1 MPPPPFAIT
10 LEEHAAFPSLGSD
23 LPFYNVLWKVF
34 PETRRGLV
42 DHSTGRIASM
52 DEGHISYQIMSH
64 LPGMCNDRPEDC
76 RKANDEMAE
85 AIKKNPSRLGGFAAL
100 PMAHP
105 DKAAAELERAVKEL
119 GFLGAMIDS
128 HLADMTHYDGE
139 RFWPVFEAAE
149 RLDVPLYIHPGPP
162 SESVMKERFGGNYSD
177 FIMQGLS
184 TAIWGWHEDVGLHV
198 LKLYSAGVFER
209 FPKLKIIIGHMGE
222 MLPMMIDRVEQFLN
236 LFQKSGSVR
245 FNDVWDRNIWVTS
258 SGMFSVRVLEMLLKV
273 TKKDHV
279 LYSIDTPFNKS
290 LEGRTYIQELA
301 DKSSLSKEDLDD
313 FAFGNAKKLFKLDLA
328 LKRF

>member
-1 MPPPPFAIT
+1 MTPPSFAVT

-23 LPFYNVLWKVF
+23 LPFYNNLWKVF
-34 PETRRGLV
+34 PEAKRDLE
-42 DHSTGRIASM
+42 DHSTRRIASM

-64 LPGMCNDRPEDC
+64 VPGMSNDNPDGC

-105 DKAAAELERAVKEL
+105 EKAAAELERVVKEL

-128 HLADMTHYDGE
+128 HLGDMTHFDDE

-162 SESVMKERFGGNYSD
+162 AESVVKERFGGNYSD
-177 FIMQGLS
+177 AITQGLS
-184 TAIWGWHEDVGLHV
+184 TAIWGWHEDVGLHI

-222 MLPMMIDRVEQFLN
+222 MLPMMIDRVEQFLH
-236 LFQKSGSVR
+236 LFQKSDSN
-245 FNDVWDRNIWVTS
+245 FSEVWDRNIWVTS
-258 SGMFSVRVLEMLLKV
+258 SGIFSVRVLEMLLKV
-273 TKKDHV
+273 TKKDRV
-279 LYSIDTPFNKS
+279 LYSIDTPFNRS

-313 FAFGNAKKLFKLDLA
+313 FAFGNAKRLFKLDLA